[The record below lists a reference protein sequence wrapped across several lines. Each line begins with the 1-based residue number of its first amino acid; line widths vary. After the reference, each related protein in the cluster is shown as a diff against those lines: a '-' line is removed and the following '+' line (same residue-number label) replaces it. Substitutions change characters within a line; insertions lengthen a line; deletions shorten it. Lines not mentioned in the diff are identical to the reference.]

1 MLKLSQVGLAGRLQD
16 ITVSASAGQ
25 FIHLLG
31 ANGAGK
37 SSLLSVIAGLLPVDQ
52 GRIDIQGR
60 AIDQFSLGQLAQFR
74 CLQEQQQR
82 SAFAITVEESL
93 RFFTGHARLPAML
106 SDTLEINEFLQRP
119 LGQLSGGENRRVHIA
134 RCLLQIWPAIDKGQG
149 LILLDEPVQGLD
161 FRHQHLLCRLLQA
174 LAAKGNVILMS
185 HHDLNLCQQY
195 ASRLWLLADGRLL
208 EQPEGE
214 GMLDINVL
222 ENVFTCRVRQ
232 MVDEPGNKIFQT
244 YLD

>member
-1 MLKLSQVGLAGRLQD
+1 MLKLSQVGLTGRLQD
-16 ITVSASAGQ
+16 ITVSASSGQ

-37 SSLLSVIAGLLPVDQ
+37 SSLLAVIAGLLPVDD
-52 GRIDIQGR
+52 GRIEIMRQ
-60 AIDQFSLGQLAQFR
+60 AINEFSLGQLAQFR

-93 RFFTGHARLPAML
+93 RFFTGDCNIPAML
-106 SDTLEINEFLQRP
+106 SDTLEISEFLQRP

-134 RCLLQIWPAIDKGQG
+134 RCLLQIWPAIEQGQG

-161 FRHQHLLCRLLQA
+161 FRHQHLLCRLLQK
-174 LAAKGNVILMS
+174 LAADGNVILMS

-195 ASRLWLLADGRLL
+195 ANRLWLMADGRLI

-214 GMLDINVL
+214 AMLDINVL
-222 ENVFTCRVRQ
+222 EKVFACGVRYLFDQ
-232 MVDEPGNKIFQT
+232 QGNKIFQT